1 MAPSESSLPAPTTSA
16 PHAAEPAEPAQ
27 PSAPAGPDAPG
38 TPPGR
43 VPDDGGALGGFLA
56 EHVDPR
62 RGLMNRWPAVSTH
75 RELLQDAARRRGMTA
90 ERITDNHVVF
100 SLSGIVVG
108 GMDSAVT
115 SLVSNHARR
124 VARSKQLT
132 RRYLETAGV
141 PTPQGRGISPT
152 QFSRAVK
159 YLKSLSG
166 PAAVKPSTGRTGRG
180 ITTDVRTEPELRY
193 AWLQAMHARSATSGS
208 QYQMVVEAHHPGLDL
223 RCFVVS
229 RRVAAAI
236 VRVPL
241 HVVGDGSSTVGQL
254 AAAEI
259 ARRRECAAL
268 RSRQPRVTDAFLR
281 PVGLSTDTIVPAG
294 EIAQLTPIADLA
306 SGGGIAVDVTDAL
319 SEDLTKLAADGLAAV
334 PGLGTAV
341 VDLLA
346 PRLDMAEDA
355 VVLDINPYASVIPFR
370 YPAYGTSRPVEDEV
384 MDLMLRRASR

>member
-1 MAPSESSLPAPTTSA
+1 MAPSESPLPAPPTSA
-16 PHAAEPAEPAQ
+16 PRPAEPADR
-27 PSAPAGPDAPG
+27 SAPEEPESPG

-43 VPDDGGALGGFLA
+43 APDDGGALDSFLA
-56 EHVDPR
+56 EHVTPR
-62 RGLMNRWPAVSTH
+62 RGLMNRWTAVSTH

-159 YLKSLSG
+159 YLKTLGG

-180 ITTDVRTEPELRY
+180 VTADVRTEPELRH

-223 RCFVVS
+223 RCFVVG

-241 HVVGDGSSTVGQL
+241 HVVGDGSSTVGEL

-259 ARRRECAAL
+259 SRRRGCAAL
-268 RSRQPRVTDAFLR
+268 SSRQPQITEAFLE
-281 PVGLSTDTIVPAG
+281 PVGLSPDTVIPAG
-294 EIAQLTPIADLA
+294 ETAQLTPIADLA
-306 SGGGIAVDVTDAL
+306 AGGGIAVDVTDAL

-334 PGLGTAV
+334 PGLETAV

-346 PRLDMAEDA
+346 PRLDTGEDA
-355 VVLDINPYASVIPFR
+355 VVLDINPYASIIPFR
-370 YPAYGTSRPVEDEV
+370 YPAYGTARPVDAEI
-384 MDLMLRRASR
+384 MDLMLRRAAR